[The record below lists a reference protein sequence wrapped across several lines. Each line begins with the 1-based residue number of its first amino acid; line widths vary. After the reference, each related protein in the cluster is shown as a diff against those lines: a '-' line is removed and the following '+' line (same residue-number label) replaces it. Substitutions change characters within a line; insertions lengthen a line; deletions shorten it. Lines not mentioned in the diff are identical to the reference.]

1 MKMSG
6 VLGAMGDVLGA
17 IREGGVLG
25 AIRKGGVLAAI
36 RGGSVLGA
44 MGGVFGATWASAN

>member
-6 VLGAMGDVLGA
+6 VLGAMGGVLGA

-25 AIRKGGVLAAI
+25 AMKTGD
-36 RGGSVLGA
+36 VLGA
-44 MGGVFGATWASAN
+44 MGGVFGATWANAD

>member
-25 AIRKGGVLAAI
+25 AMNTGV
-36 RGGSVLGA
+36 
-44 MGGVFGATWASAN
+44 